1 MCRIC
6 EVDGFDDD
14 VADALWDLHRLTFF
28 DNAPMPEFDIGR
40 WWLVFCD
47 DGMPL
52 AFAGLAPST
61 HVRNAGYFCRV
72 GVLPDHRG
80 SSLQVRLMRRMEY
93 CTRRNGWRCVVS
105 DTTDNMASANNFIR
119 AGYRLFRPDC
129 PWGWTNTLYW
139 RKHIVPNV
147 DCRLR

>member
-1 MCRIC
+1 MYRIC

-14 VADALWDLHRLTFF
+14 VADLLGDLHRLTFF
-28 DNAPMPEFDIGR
+28 ENAPMPEFDVGH

-47 DGMPL
+47 NGSPV

-72 GVLPDHRG
+72 GVLPEHRG
-80 SSLQVRLMRRMEY
+80 SSLQVRLMRRME
-93 CTRRNGWRCVVS
+93 CRTRRNGWGCVVS
-105 DTTDNMASANNFIR
+105 DTTDNLASANNFIR
-119 AGYRLFRPDC
+119 AGYRLFQPEY

-139 RKHIVPNV
+139 RKLVVHDGGRRSP
-147 DCRLR
+147 